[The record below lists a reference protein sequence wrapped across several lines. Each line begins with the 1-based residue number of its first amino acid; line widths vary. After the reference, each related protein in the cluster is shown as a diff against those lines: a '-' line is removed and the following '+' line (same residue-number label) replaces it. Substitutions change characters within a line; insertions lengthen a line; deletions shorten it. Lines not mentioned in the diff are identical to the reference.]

1 MVVTEKEIAEFER
14 HLFRNEKEKGTIS
27 TYLTVIRQFVNFLD
41 GRELEKDLV
50 LDYKAAI
57 IERNAPSTVNSKI
70 GPVNLFLKFLQ
81 HPEMCIKRLRIQR
94 QIYYPEEKTLSLNE
108 YLKLVD
114 TAEQQGNFRISLALQ
129 ILCSTGIRVGEL
141 AYITVEAAQK
151 GRAVVKNKGKTRI
164 IFLPEALRRKILL
177 YAQRDHI
184 RSGPIILTSTG
195 RPIDRTNMWR
205 YMNRLCLA
213 AGIDPEKGHPHAL
226 RHLFAVVHYRSYKDP
241 IGLADLLGHSNI
253 NTTRIYT
260 ATDGKDQIKQLNEM
274 NLVP

>member
-1 MVVTEKEIAEFER
+1 MKHKILNCEKNVKRTRLGIFP
-14 HLFRNEKEKGTIS
+14 
-27 TYLTVIRQFVNFLD
+27 VILHSRRAIFVPPCTKHACAKIVCLS
-41 GRELEKDLV
+41 
-50 LDYKAAI
+50 
-57 IERNAPSTVNSKI
+57 NAKSL
-70 GPVNLFLKFLQ
+70 GNLPK
-81 HPEMCIKRLRIQR
+81 R
-94 QIYYPEEKTLSLNE
+94 QIKSERETMTMQFACRL
-108 YLKLVD
+108 
-114 TAEQQGNFRISLALQ
+114 
-129 ILCSTGIRVGEL
+129 LCR
-141 AYITVEAAQK
+141 
-151 GRAVVKNKGKTRI
+151 
-164 IFLPEALRRKILL
+164 RRKILL

-184 RSGPIILTSTG
+184 KSGPIILTSTG